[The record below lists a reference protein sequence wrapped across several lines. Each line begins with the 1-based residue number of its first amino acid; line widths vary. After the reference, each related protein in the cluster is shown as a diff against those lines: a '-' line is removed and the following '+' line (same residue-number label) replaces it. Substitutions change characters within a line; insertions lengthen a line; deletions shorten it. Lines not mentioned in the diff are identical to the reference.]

1 MAYDAHL
8 ELLSLRGREAAYM
21 NDMEAMRQR
30 QKQLSLATFNAA
42 ISLLHKATR
51 RLQALDAADIDPGKL
66 PAYFRAAGAVAE
78 MATNAEAVALGLHEL
93 MSLLDEPRD
102 SREAA

>member
-1 MAYDAHL
+1 
-8 ELLSLRGREAAYM
+8 M

-30 QKQLSLATFNAA
+30 QKQLSLATFNAS
-42 ISLLHKATR
+42 ILLLHKATR